1 MGEMEIDLKEYM
13 SIIWNKKWLILGVTL
28 LAIIISAII
37 SFFVLDPTYETSTK
51 ILVGRSNVSQNA
63 INYEDIMLSQSLVN
77 TYGEIIKSETVLNEV
92 IANLKLNIS
101 TGALKK
107 RIKVN
112 PVAETEIIEIK
123 VNDTDPNLATNIAN
137 ELAKVSMK
145 NVKEIMKIDN
155 VQVIDQA
162 QIPKSPIKPN
172 KNMNIAIAAI
182 LGFMIGIGIVFL
194 REYLDNTRK
203 TPNDVEKYLGLSTIG
218 IIPFIEKEDLE

>member
-1 MGEMEIDLKEYM
+1 MEIDLKEYM

-194 REYLDNTRK
+194 REYLDNTIK

>member
-1 MGEMEIDLKEYM
+1 MEIDLKEYM

-37 SFFVLDPTYETSTK
+37 SFFVLEPTYETSTK

-194 REYLDNTRK
+194 REYLDNTIK

>member
-194 REYLDNTRK
+194 REYLDNTIK

>member
-37 SFFVLDPTYETSTK
+37 SFFVLEPTYETSTK

-194 REYLDNTRK
+194 REYLDNTIK